1 MNVDRKKNK
10 KQTPELFVHVSLSQ
24 EGVSFLCNHIKLR
37 GVVKISVEAKSTQ
50 LGWSAVPGS
59 QHSFT
64 MDHLKGRCFTYPKI
78 GREKKSVL
86 INVSL
91 YTEIPV

>member
-1 MNVDRKKNK
+1 M
-10 KQTPELFVHVSLSQ
+10 
-24 EGVSFLCNHIKLR
+24 
-37 GVVKISVEAKSTQ
+37 SVEAKSTQ

-86 INVSL
+86 INVSS